1 MIQWVILA
9 VLAFTPGLTHA
20 DDVADGF
27 GAYKGQDYAT
37 ALKSFQ
43 RAAAQ
48 GDDRAQYNLGRMYS
62 QGQGATQDD
71 AEAVKWYRLAAR
83 QGHVDAQINLG
94 LMYSKG
100 PGVLPDPVRA
110 YMWFDLAAASGNAT
124 AKTYRDIAAGKI
136 TVAQIA
142 EARKMARDCQARQLK
157 DCD

>member
-1 MIQWVILA
+1 
-9 VLAFTPGLTHA
+9 
-20 DDVADGF
+20 
-27 GAYKGQDYAT
+27 
-37 ALKSFQ
+37 
-43 RAAAQ
+43 
-48 GDDRAQYNLGRMYS
+48 MYS

-100 PGVLPDPVRA
+100 PGVLLDPVRA
-110 YMWFDLAAASGNAT
+110 YMWFDLAAASRNAS

-157 DCD
+157 DCN